1 MAILVDGI
9 AADGFGAGVGKVK
22 VWEAGAY
29 LGQVSGMNYRNPAAC
44 SINLTED
51 RVELTFPG
59 GPGGGPHGATHLSGG
74 TDPIPAGDLDVTGV
88 TGAFTVQGIL
98 TANANLLCQASLE
111 LQGGANTYARLPQ
124 MTAAERP
131 PSPAAGMMIFNTDEA
146 WFEGHDGTNWQ
157 VFAKA
162 GEVGSHG
169 SSHLATGADPIPAG
183 ALDVTGVTDDF
194 EIPGN
199 LGIGVSPVT
208 TSRLYVKKHYPPQ
221 VRIENDANAAMVVEV
236 VESDNPDIPNTLI
249 IKGENTFRV
258 HFQQDGG
265 RFQFSSQ
272 PPWQPADVLSMS
284 TWKAV
289 FKVTLE
295 VSGAGNYI
303 GVPAMT
309 TAQRPSLPAGTY
321 GIIFN
326 TDTMQFE
333 GWNGTSWVILG

>member
-44 SINLTED
+44 LINSTED

-111 LQGGANTYARLPQ
+111 LQG
-124 MTAAERP
+124 
-131 PSPAAGMMIFNTDEA
+131 
-146 WFEGHDGTNWQ
+146 
-157 VFAKA
+157 
-162 GEVGSHG
+162 
-169 SSHLATGADPIPAG
+169 
-183 ALDVTGVTDDF
+183 
-194 EIPGN
+194 
-199 LGIGVSPVT
+199 T